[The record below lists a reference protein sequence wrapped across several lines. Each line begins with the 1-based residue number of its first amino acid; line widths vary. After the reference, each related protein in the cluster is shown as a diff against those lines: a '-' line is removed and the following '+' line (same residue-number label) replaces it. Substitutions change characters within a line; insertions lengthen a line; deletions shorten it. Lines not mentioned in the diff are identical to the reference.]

1 MSGLHTA
8 FFTHIAMTGD
18 PDDHDTQSV
27 LAGLT
32 VLRIVDRWGD
42 GALPYNGPEAQ
53 APVDAVLDWEI
64 AAVRQQVQALD
75 MGPLQRCLAAV
86 LQAVEDSWGCA
97 SLPVARGLRDYAS
110 ALVANGQAELAADVT
125 QTIGAVRQIAIR

>member
-8 FFTHIAMTGD
+8 YFTHIATTGD
-18 PDDHDTQSV
+18 PDDRDTQSV

-42 GALPYNGPEAQ
+42 GALPHDGPEAQ
-53 APVDAVLDWEI
+53 APVDAVLAWEI
-64 AAVRQQVQALD
+64 AAVKQRVRSLEL
-75 MGPLQRCLAAV
+75 GPLQDCLVAV

-97 SLPVARGLRDYAS
+97 SLPVARALRDYAS
-110 ALVANGQAELAADVT
+110 ALMANGQTELAADVA
-125 QTIGAVRQIAIR
+125 QTIGAVRQIAVR